1 MAQLTRRRVSS
12 SLALG
17 PHPLLISD
25 VISVARQG
33 RKVSLS
39 PAAHRAMTASRRVV
53 ESALTDGEPHYG
65 INTGFGSL
73 SKRRIDND
81 DLATLQANLIRSHH
95 AGVGTPLPREIVRAT
110 MLLLAASLAR
120 GLSGV
125 RPVIAQTIVD
135 LLNADITPAV
145 PEIGSVGASGDL
157 APLAAIA
164 NVLIGEGH
172 ILMNGRT
179 QPAAPALKRAR
190 IKPLTLA
197 AKEGL
202 ALINGTHLMA
212 GRGSLIAHDIEHL
225 LTASLLATAM
235 SMDCCRA
242 TDAFLDER
250 LYEARQ
256 HTGPALVAS
265 ELRRML
271 QGSTILTSHVEDD
284 PRVQDPYSLRA
295 APTVLGA
302 AHWSLL
308 GAIDE
313 IEMELGA
320 VTDNPLVFTGKNLPP
335 IVSGANFHGMPLA
348 IPLDTLSIGL
358 THIAGIAERRIYLI
372 TGAFEPESH
381 LKPYLAPKPGLESGL
396 MIAQYTAAACVNEL
410 ITLSAPASV
419 ANIPTSAGMEDY
431 NSFGPRAA
439 AKAARAVEL
448 VRHVLAI
455 EFLCAAEGLE
465 YHRPLKSGKPVEQAH
480 SIIRSRVKRLTA
492 DRPLNRDIQ
501 AISDLIAAGAFEGL

>member
-1 MAQLTRRRVSS
+1 MAKSPRSTITLGTTPLSIAEVVSAS
-12 SLALG
+12 RHDAKV
-17 PHPLLISD
+17 
-25 VISVARQG
+25 VISPTARRAMAAS
-33 RKVSLS
+33 RKV
-39 PAAHRAMTASRRVV
+39 V
-53 ESALTDGEPHYG
+53 EDALTDGEPHYG

-73 SKRRIDND
+73 SKRRINNE
-81 DLATLQANLIRSHH
+81 DLATLQTNLIRSHH
-95 AGVGTPLPREIVRAT
+95 AGVGAPLSREIVRST
-110 MLLLAASLAR
+110 MLLLAASLSR

-125 RPVIAQTIVD
+125 RPIVAQAIVD

-145 PEIGSVGASGDL
+145 PEVGSVGASGDL

-172 ILMNGRT
+172 VLVNGRAIPT
-179 QPAAPALKRAR
+179 GPVLKRAR
-190 IKPLTLA
+190 IKPLALA

-212 GRGSLIAHDIEHL
+212 GRGALIAHDIEQL
-225 LTASLLATAM
+225 ITASLLSTAM
-235 SMDCCRA
+235 SIDCCRA
-242 TDAFLDER
+242 SDAFLDER
-250 LYEARQ
+250 LYEARC
-256 HTGPALVAS
+256 HTGPAMVAS

-271 QGSTILTSHVEDD
+271 SGSTIRTSHLEDD

-313 IEMELGA
+313 LEIELGA
-320 VTDNPLVFTGKNLPP
+320 VTDNPLVFTDRNLPP
-335 IVSGANFHGMPLA
+335 IVSGANFHGMPIA

-381 LKPYLAPKPGLESGL
+381 LKPYLAAKPGLESGL
-396 MIAQYTAAACVNEL
+396 MIAQYTAAACINEL
-410 ITLSAPASV
+410 VTLAAPASV
-419 ANIPTSAGMEDY
+419 ANVPTSAGMEDY

-455 EFLCAAEGLE
+455 EFLCAAQGLE
-465 YHRPLKSGKPVEQAH
+465 YHRPLKSGKPVEKAY

-492 DRPLNRDIQ
+492 DRNLNRDIQ
-501 AISDLIAAGAFEGL
+501 AISDLIASGAFEGL

>member
-1 MAQLTRRRVSS
+1 MAKSPRSTII
-12 SLALG
+12 LG
-17 PHPLLISD
+17 ATPLSIAD
-25 VISVARQG
+25 VVSVARHHA
-33 RKVSLS
+33 KVSLS
-39 PAAHRAMTASRRVV
+39 PAGCRAMAASRKVV
-53 ESALTDGEPHYG
+53 EAALTDGEPHYG

-81 DLATLQANLIRSHH
+81 DLATLQTNLIRSHH
-95 AGVGTPLPREIVRAT
+95 AGVGAPIPTDIVRGT

-120 GLSGV
+120 GYSGV
-125 RPVIAQTIVD
+125 RPIVAQTIID

-145 PEIGSVGASGDL
+145 PELGSVGASGDL

-172 ILMNGRT
+172 VLVNNRPV
-179 QPAAPALKRAR
+179 PAAPILKRAR
-190 IKPLTLA
+190 IKPLALA

-212 GRGSLIAHDIEHL
+212 ARGALIAHDIEQL
-225 LTASLLATAM
+225 ITASLLSTAM
-235 SMDCCRA
+235 AIDCCRA
-242 TDAFLDER
+242 SDAFLDER
-250 LYEARQ
+250 LYEARG

-265 ELRRML
+265 ELRRL
-271 QGSTILTSHVEDD
+271 LSGSTIRTSHMEDD

-313 IEMELGA
+313 LEIELGA
-320 VTDNPLVFTGKNLPP
+320 VTDNPLVFTHPGRDP

-348 IPLDTLSIGL
+348 IPLDTLAIGL

-381 LKPYLAPKPGLESGL
+381 LKPYLAAKPGLESGL
-396 MIAQYTAAACVNEL
+396 MIAQYTAAACINEL
-410 ITLSAPASV
+410 VTLSAPASV

-439 AKAARAVEL
+439 AKAARAVDL

-455 EFLCAAEGLE
+455 EFLCAAQGLE
-465 YHRPLKSGKPVEQAH
+465 YHRPLKSGKPVEHAH

-501 AISDLIAAGAFEGL
+501 AISDLIATGAFEGL